1 MYTEQ
6 LKFLIQ
12 MNLLFLRSI
21 DKDLETSYKKNMW
34 YVLNE
39 IEKPLMASVFMNG
52 REWRSVKQEF
62 LTVTV

>member
-1 MYTEQ
+1 MYTDQ

-39 IEKPLMASVFMNG
+39 VEKPLMASVFMNG
-52 REWRSVKQEF
+52 RQWRSVKQEF